1 MYLLYY
7 YSIFFLHNSL
17 QNEKYFFVS
26 LSPSLSLSI
35 YIHTHTYTTF
45 CLFIHLSVDIWV
57 ASTPLVTVNNAPM
70 KMSVQLSLQKHISF
84 PEKSI

>member
-1 MYLLYY
+1 MIVHLKIL
-7 YSIFFLHNSL
+7 FLFKSGLNNVPLHV
-17 QNEKYFFVS
+17 Y
-26 LSPSLSLSI
+26 
-35 YIHTHTYTTF
+35 
-45 CLFIHLSVDIWV
+45 LSVDIWV